1 MGCVWLM
8 EIVFA
13 PENFNF
19 FFPRYLK
26 AKRNRSGEIRLAPW
40 NISNQVS
47 SNQDDNYKTNVPINA
62 TLIGSFGTAV
72 YMVLGILIV
81 NNLDN
86 EGSNAGLYSI
96 LVIITTIHL
105 PLVLAFT
112 IKYNKKNNKVT
123 PIIPQTLQFH
133 EDMVESLEEN
143 NESQSSHN
151 QSPDNKDEAQNMRDQ
166 TPKLQ
171 KTLQFHKDKE
181 ETLPG
186 TLQFLEDR

>member
-1 MGCVWLM
+1 M
-8 EIVFA
+8 
-13 PENFNF
+13 
-19 FFPRYLK
+19 K

-62 TLIGSFGTAV
+62 TLIGSFATVV
-72 YMVLGILIV
+72 YVVFGALIV
-81 NNLDN
+81 NDSDI
-86 EGSNAGLYSI
+86 EGSSAGLYSI

-112 IKYNKKNNKVT
+112 IKYNKKNNKVQPT
-123 PIIPQTLQFH
+123 IPQALQFH

-151 QSPDNKDEAQNMRDQ
+151 QSPDNKDEAPNMWDQ

-171 KTLQFHKDKE
+171 KTLQFHEDKGQ
-181 ETLPG
+181 TLPG
-186 TLQFLEDR
+186 TLQFLEDK